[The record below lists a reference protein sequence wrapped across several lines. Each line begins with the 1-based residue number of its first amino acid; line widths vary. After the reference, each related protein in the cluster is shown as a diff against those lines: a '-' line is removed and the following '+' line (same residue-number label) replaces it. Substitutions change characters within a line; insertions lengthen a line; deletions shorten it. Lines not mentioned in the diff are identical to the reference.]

1 MDTVLLNKSNVSVFQ
16 MPHESTVGH
25 EDVLPP
31 GHDLIA
37 SRSRTASECLPS
49 PVISFTPNKRH
60 PLERADT
67 LNTRRFADTP
77 RQFTQV
83 QDEDSDTSKDSDKEQ
98 SPPLNE
104 DDAEAQDT

>member
-1 MDTVLLNKSNVSVFQ
+1 

-37 SRSRTASECLPS
+37 SRSRMASESLAS
-49 PVISFTPNKRH
+49 PVVTFTPNKRH
-60 PLERADT
+60 PLERAET
-67 LNTRRFADTP
+67 MNSRRFADTP
-77 RQFTQV
+77 RQFTQL
-83 QDEDSDTSKDSDKEQ
+83 QDEDSDGSKDSDKEL

-104 DDAEAQDT
+104 DAEAVAQET